1 MPLPLSWPDW
11 SRLTPPMMEGRW
23 QYLGSWWRLGFGL
36 EMTKVVT
43 GCILLQYVELD
54 GHDPATLMGHGFLCS
69 GFCSEGEHTLDRLS
83 SRWSQ
88 AVVFST
94 GAGLQWLGLAP
105 FSGSVVKVESQWSL
119 CPPWMWQHLPSLCAR
134 SSSGVLALGK
144 EEKQGCMLGHVIKRV
159 SREGYLLPEC
169 VRRAWTLF
177 RPKSSCFWHAL
188 WNFSLWN
195 YGYR

>member
-1 MPLPLSWPDW
+1 
-11 SRLTPPMMEGRW
+11 
-23 QYLGSWWRLGFGL
+23 
-36 EMTKVVT
+36 MTKIVT

-54 GHDPATLMGHGFLCS
+54 GHDPATLMGHRFLCS
-69 GFCSEGEHTLDRLS
+69 GFCSEGEHTLVRLS

-105 FSGSVVKVESQWSL
+105 FSGSLFVPHECDSIFLAYVPGVHLESW
-119 CPPWMWQHLPSLCAR
+119 HLERKKSKAVCWPCHKKSFQRGLPFAR
-134 SSSGVLALGK
+134 
-144 EEKQGCMLGHVIKRV
+144 
-159 SREGYLLPEC
+159 EC
-169 VRRAWTLF
+169 VRKAWTLF
-177 RPKSSCFWHAL
+177 RPKSSFFWHAL